1 MPEPLESGDELVIE
15 DGYLTVEDQGGFW
28 ESSNHPGK
36 FTKSPSVI
44 PTIPAQES
52 DVPGEVRVDQGC

>member
-1 MPEPLESGDELVIE
+1 MPEPFKPGDKLLIE
-15 DGYLTVEDQGGFW
+15 DRYFSIEDQAGFW

-44 PTIPAQES
+44 PTIPTEELDLALTLTS
-52 DVPGEVRVDQGC
+52 